1 MDTGM
6 NVNSSIARAGE
17 PPGRHRPVAGPGREA
32 PAAHAPVPDVTW
44 HEHGI
49 ANDRGDDRGSH
60 RSRGLRGLRGLHLGA
75 EQSARVLALIQ
86 ARQFELAVRE
96 VRALPAATPELPDLL
111 GRLIRALAHAG
122 EHDATIHLI
131 AELLAQFPLRP
142 ELIGLLVGLAD
153 ILTSEQHLTLVF
165 QAVGLALRRTFD
177 FQDAASFEWAQRL
190 AYQLRR
196 HGNAYASACIL
207 RTWHALMLN

>member
-1 MDTGM
+1 
-6 NVNSSIARAGE
+6 
-17 PPGRHRPVAGPGREA
+17 
-32 PAAHAPVPDVTW
+32 
-44 HEHGI
+44 
-49 ANDRGDDRGSH
+49 
-60 RSRGLRGLRGLHLGA
+60 
-75 EQSARVLALIQ
+75 
-86 ARQFELAVRE
+86 

-122 EHDATIHLI
+122 EHDATIHLM

-142 ELIGLLVGLAD
+142 ELIGLLVGLAE

-207 RTWHALMLN
+207 RTWRALMLN

>member
-6 NVNSSIARAGE
+6 NFDSSIACAGASSGRYRAIAE
-17 PPGRHRPVAGPGREA
+17 PGPEASAPHGLVASAPWDDQGRRHGRHG
-32 PAAHAPVPDVTW
+32 
-44 HEHGI
+44 
-49 ANDRGDDRGSH
+49 DRR
-60 RSRGLRGLRGLHLGA
+60 LHLSA
-75 EQSARVLALIQ
+75 EQSTRVLTLIQ

-131 AELLAQFPLRP
+131 AALLAQFPLRP
-142 ELIGLLVGLAD
+142 ELTWLLVGLAE
-153 ILTSEQHLTLVF
+153 ILTSEQQLTLVF
-165 QAVGLALRRTFD
+165 EAVGLALRRTYG

-207 RTWHALMLN
+207 RTWRALMPN

>member
-6 NVNSSIARAGE
+6 NVNSSTARAGE
-17 PPGRHRPVAGPGREA
+17 PHGRHRPVAEPGREA
-32 PAAHAPVPDVTW
+32 PAAHVPVQDVAW
-44 HEHGI
+44 DDPECPG
-49 ANDRGDDRGSH
+49 DRRLH
-60 RSRGLRGLRGLHLGA
+60 RSPGLHLAA

-122 EHDATIHLI
+122 EHDATIHLM

-142 ELIGLLVGLAD
+142 ELIGLLMGLAE
-153 ILTSEQHLTLVF
+153 ILTCEQELMHVF
-165 QAVGLALRRTFD
+165 AAVGLALRRTFD

-207 RTWHALMLN
+207 RTWRSLMLN

>member
-1 MDTGM
+1 M
-6 NVNSSIARAGE
+6 NFDSSIACAGQSH
-17 PPGRHRPVAGPGREA
+17 GRHRGVAEPGREA
-32 PAAHAPVPDVTW
+32 PASHGPVASAPWDDQ
-44 HEHGI
+44 HRRHGRHG
-49 ANDRGDDRGSH
+49 DRR
-60 RSRGLRGLRGLHLGA
+60 LHLNA
-75 EQSARVLALIQ
+75 EQSTRVQALIQ

-131 AELLAQFPLRP
+131 AALLAQFPLRP
-142 ELIGLLVGLAD
+142 ELTWLLVGLAE
-153 ILTSEQHLTLVF
+153 ILTSEQQLTLVF
-165 QAVGLALRRTFD
+165 QAVGLALRRTYG

-207 RTWHALMLN
+207 RTWRALMPN

>member
-1 MDTGM
+1 M
-6 NVNSSIARAGE
+6 AE
-17 PPGRHRPVAGPGREA
+17 PGREA
-32 PAAHAPVPDVTW
+32 PASHAPVPVAPWDDA
-44 HEHGI
+44 GCPG
-49 ANDRGDDRGSH
+49 DRGLH
-60 RSRGLRGLRGLHLGA
+60 RSRGLRGLGGLHLGA

-111 GRLIRALAHAG
+111 GRLIRALARAG
-122 EHDATIHLI
+122 EHDATIDLI

-142 ELIGLLVGLAD
+142 ELIGLLVGLAE
-153 ILTSEQHLTLVF
+153 ILTSEQQLTHVF
-165 QAVGLALRRTFD
+165 AAVGLALRRTFD

-196 HGNAYASACIL
+196 NGNAYASACIL
-207 RTWHALMLN
+207 RTWRSLMLN

>member
-6 NVNSSIARAGE
+6 SFDSSIACAGVCAGTSHVRHPAVAE
-17 PPGRHRPVAGPGREA
+17 PGRAA
-32 PAAHAPVPDVTW
+32 PAPHGSVASAPWDDQGRRRGR
-44 HEHGI
+44 HG
-49 ANDRGDDRGSH
+49 ARR
-60 RSRGLRGLRGLHLGA
+60 LHLSA

-142 ELIGLLVGLAD
+142 ELTWLLVGLAE
-153 ILTSEQHLTLVF
+153 ILTSEQQLTLVF
-165 QAVGLALRRTFD
+165 EAVGLALRRTYGFH
-177 FQDAASFEWAQRL
+177 DAASFEWAQRL

-196 HGNAYASACIL
+196 RGNSYASACIL
-207 RTWHALMLN
+207 RTWRALMPN

>member
-1 MDTGM
+1 
-6 NVNSSIARAGE
+6 V
-17 PPGRHRPVAGPGREA
+17 RHRPRAEPAREA
-32 PAAHAPVPDVTW
+32 PASHAPVPSVTW
-44 HEHGI
+44 HAHVRPG
-49 ANDRGDDRGSH
+49 DRRLH
-60 RSRGLRGLRGLHLGA
+60 PLHLGA

-111 GRLIRALAHAG
+111 GGLIWALAQAG

-131 AELLAQFPLRP
+131 AELLARFPLRP
-142 ELIGLLVGLAD
+142 ELSGLLVGLAE
-153 ILTSEQHLTLVF
+153 ILTSEQQLTLVF
-165 QAVGLALRRTFD
+165 EAVGLALRRTFG

-207 RTWHALMLN
+207 RTWRALMFN

>member
-1 MDTGM
+1 M
-6 NVNSSIARAGE
+6 AE
-17 PPGRHRPVAGPGREA
+17 PGREA
-32 PAAHAPVPDVTW
+32 PASHAVPGVTW
-44 HEHGI
+44 DDPGCPG
-49 ANDRGDDRGSH
+49 DRELHQGLH

-111 GRLIRALAHAG
+111 GRLIRALARAG
-122 EHDATIHLI
+122 EHDATIHLM

-142 ELIGLLVGLAD
+142 ELIGLLVGLAE
-153 ILTSEQHLTLVF
+153 ILTSEQQLTLVF
-165 QAVGLALRRTFD
+165 EAVGLALRRTFD

-207 RTWHALMLN
+207 RTWRALMLN

>member
-6 NVNSSIARAGE
+6 NVNSSSARAGE
-17 PPGRHRPVAGPGREA
+17 SHVRRAVAEPARETPALPVFVPSA
-32 PAAHAPVPDVTW
+32 PW
-44 HEHGI
+44 H
-49 ANDRGDDRGSH
+49 D
-60 RSRGLRGLRGLHLGA
+60 RSRPGDRRLHLSD

-86 ARQFELAVRE
+86 SRQFELAMHE

-111 GRLIRALAHAG
+111 GGLIWALAHAG
-122 EHDATIHLI
+122 EHDATIRLI
-131 AELLAQFPLRP
+131 AELLARFPLRP
-142 ELIGLLVGLAD
+142 ELTWLLVGLAE
-153 ILTSEQHLTLVF
+153 ILTSEQQLTLLFGV
-165 QAVGLALRRTFD
+165 VGLALRRTYG

-207 RTWHALMLN
+207 RTWRALMRN